1 MNFLTH
7 QLLNAEELKTLRTN
21 LTSTNLL
28 WEDGKKTAGK
38 HASLVK
44 KNLQLSREIEI
55 SKKHIAIIGMPGCA
69 RSKKE
74 NGVDWILWRKLC
86 DLKISSDD
94 INHMGNG
101 GLL

>member
-1 MNFLTH
+1 MPVEPGNLI
-7 QLLNAEELKTLRTN
+7 LLAEFQN
-21 LTSTNLL
+21 S
-28 WEDGKKTAGK
+28 
-38 HASLVK
+38 K
-44 KNLQLSREIEI
+44 KNI
-55 SKKHIAIIGMPGCA
+55 SIIGMPGCA